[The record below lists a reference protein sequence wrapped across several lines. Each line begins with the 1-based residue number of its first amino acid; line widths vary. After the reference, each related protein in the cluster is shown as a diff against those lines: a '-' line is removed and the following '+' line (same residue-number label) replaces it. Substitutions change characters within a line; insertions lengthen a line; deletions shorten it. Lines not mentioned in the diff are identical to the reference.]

1 MAATPTAELESHQPP
16 RQVSLGSV
24 LSGGFRLIGK
34 FIRWHPWWFGLA
46 VIGAA
51 VFVSAIVASAIV
63 IGRIT
68 DLVIIPVLDGGEAIG
83 NKVTLAVVAIMAVAI
98 VKAAGI
104 TLLRR
109 RGRGHGA
116 GF

>member
-51 VFVSAIVASAIV
+51 VFVSAIVIA
-63 IGRIT
+63 RIT

-104 TLLRR
+104 TLRRR